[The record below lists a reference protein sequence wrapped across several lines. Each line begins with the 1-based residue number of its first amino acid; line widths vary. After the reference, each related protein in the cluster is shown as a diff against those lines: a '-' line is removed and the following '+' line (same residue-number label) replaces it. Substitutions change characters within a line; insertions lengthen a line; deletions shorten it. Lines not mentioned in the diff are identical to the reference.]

1 MSIIRMNEE
10 NLDDYINLYKDRS
23 QANYAVPIKLEEQ
36 ENKSLFR
43 GSRADESM

>member
-1 MSIIRMNEE
+1 MNED

-23 QANYAVPIKLEEQ
+23 HNNYPMPIKLEDQ

-43 GSRADESM
+43 GSPGDGSV

>member
-23 QANYAVPIKLEEQ
+23 QANYTVPIKLEEQ